1 MKKALILIDEEWQAA
16 EVIYPYY
23 RLIEAGYET
32 FLVAEKAGV
41 AYTAKGGGYSMVSDL
56 EASLVVMNEYEIVI
70 IPGGNAPDKMRCKE
84 SMVQL
89 VKQAFLKDKVIG
101 AICHGPSM
109 LIEADVLRESRV
121 TCYRAIKQD
130 VVNAGAVFEDAP
142 VVADGNLITSRKP
155 DDLPMFMKEVLLA
168 AES

>member
-32 FLVAEKAGV
+32 LLAGEKAG
-41 AYTAKGGGYSMVSDL
+41 ASYAAKGGGYSMVSDL
-56 EASLVVMNEYEIVI
+56 AAEQVLMDEYDVVI

-121 TCYRAIKQD
+121 TCYRAIRQD
-130 VVNAGAVFEDAP
+130 VVNAGATFEDAE
-142 VVADGNLITSRKP
+142 VVVDGNLITSRKP
-155 DDLPMFMKEVLLA
+155 ADLPAFMREVLSTAL
-168 AES
+168 S

>member
-1 MKKALILIDEEWQAA
+1 MKKALVLIDDEWQAA

-23 RLIEAGYET
+23 RLIEAGYEVV
-32 FLVAEKAGV
+32 LCAEKAAV
-41 AYTAKGGGYSMVSDL
+41 SYTAKGGGYSMISDL
-56 EASLVVMNEYEIVI
+56 AAAAILIDEYEIVI

-84 SMVQL
+84 AMVQI

-130 VVNAGAVFEDAP
+130 VVNAGATFEDVE
-142 VVADGNLITSRKP
+142 VVVDGNLVTSRKP
-155 DDLPMFMKEVLLA
+155 ADLPAFMREVLSVA
-168 AES
+168 GN